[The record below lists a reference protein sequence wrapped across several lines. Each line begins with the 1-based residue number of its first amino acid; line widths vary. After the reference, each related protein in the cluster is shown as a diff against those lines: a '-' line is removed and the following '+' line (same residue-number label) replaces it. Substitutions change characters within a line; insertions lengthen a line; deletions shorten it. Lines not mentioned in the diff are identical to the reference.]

1 MGAILLTTRYRRSK
15 KYPAEE
21 LAAESRSRHI
31 TVAADMIFSWS
42 KNLSGVSESTGLLRV
57 LLTRHSQTAIVHY
70 VQALS
75 DVSWEEIQS
84 SGQSDNPRLFS
95 VRKLVEVCA
104 YNMERIRIEWANMWV
119 IIGEHFNQ
127 VSTRMRNSDPPNP
140 TVSGLLPQQYSC
152 Q

>member
-1 MGAILLTTRYRRSK
+1 MRY
-15 KYPAEE
+15 
-21 LAAESRSRHI
+21 
-31 TVAADMIFSWS
+31 
-42 KNLSGVSESTGLLRV
+42 
-57 LLTRHSQTAIVHY
+57 SQTAIVHY

-127 VSTRMRNSDPPNP
+127 VCIRLYNSCLTNP
-140 TVSGLLPQQYSC
+140 MSLGLLPQQYSRQQFC
-152 Q
+152 P